1 MLGGGILN
9 EIEKK
14 INDEIEEYVYL
25 WSEDDSVQLK
35 IYLSDYPDDLDVEE
49 LFCHEIEP
57 NEYLSEIIYKPNEDY
72 LTIILDEHRLLEKY
86 NHEKD
91 EWNRDRN
98 DEVISYYQ
106 SLL

>member
-57 NEYLSEIIYKPNEDY
+57 NEYLSEIIYKPNEY
-72 LTIILDEHRLLEKY
+72 YMTIILDEHRLLEKY

>member
-1 MLGGGILN
+1 MFGGGILN

-57 NEYLSEIIYKPNEDY
+57 NEYLSEIIYEPNEDY

>member
-9 EIEKK
+9 KIEKK

-57 NEYLSEIIYKPNEDY
+57 NEYLSEIIYEPNEDY

>member
-57 NEYLSEIIYKPNEDY
+57 NEYLSEIIYEPNEDY